1 MTEEIL
7 IGIRDFLQ
15 PYLPLLNSHNVD
27 YLTCDHWNTYVPEW
41 IRREERINLYDL
53 FEQRYRECL
62 PTMNLLDEFIDE
74 SNFAD
79 NSFSNDD
86 DDNVYREKQN
96 RLNEAW
102 QSIRIQLRDALIEL
116 ESQHNVEENVCPN
129 GKCVNDELYKSI
141 TVDCI
146 YFERKY

>member
-1 MTEEIL
+1 MPRKEKPPGVSYSKPQVFTRDTEIPIL
-7 IGIRDFLQ
+7 RSMLSDEQTSPIEPSLQ
-15 PYLPLLNSHNVD
+15 QIED
-27 YLTCDHWNTYVPEW
+27 K
-41 IRREERINLYDL
+41 
-53 FEQRYRECL
+53 
-62 PTMNLLDEFIDE
+62 LDEFIDE